1 MSRARISIATI
12 LCSSRSVS
20 QGYVSSRRRSNR
32 FRFFSCNGALLSR
45 VLVCYYSEAAEESV
59 YDSACLKQVPNRTEK
74 VVGVRLRWR
83 IRRESLEVGPLLG
96 YECTT
101 SLGQSQN
108 QM

>member
-1 MSRARISIATI
+1 MGISRKLSMRCTIGVLLFDRFLVAAGLGGATT
-12 LCSSRSVS
+12 
-20 QGYVSSRRRSNR
+20 
-32 FRFFSCNGALLSR
+32 
-45 VLVCYYSEAAEESV
+45 EESV
-59 YDSACLKQVPNRTEK
+59 YDSACVKQVPNRTEK
-74 VVGVRLRWR
+74 VVGVRLR

>member
-1 MSRARISIATI
+1 MGVSRKFSMRCTIGVLLVDRFLVAAELGGATI
-12 LCSSRSVS
+12 
-20 QGYVSSRRRSNR
+20 
-32 FRFFSCNGALLSR
+32 
-45 VLVCYYSEAAEESV
+45 EESV
-59 YDSACLKQVPNRTEK
+59 YDSASVKQVPNRTEK
-74 VVGVRLRWR
+74 VVGVRLRRR

>member
-1 MSRARISIATI
+1 MRCTI
-12 LCSSRSVS
+12 GVLLV
-20 QGYVSSRRRSNR
+20 V
-32 FRFFSCNGALLSR
+32 RFFVTAGPGGATT
-45 VLVCYYSEAAEESV
+45 EESV
-59 YDSACLKQVPNRTEK
+59 YDSACVKQVPNRTEK
-74 VVGVRLRWR
+74 IGGVRLRRR

>member
-1 MSRARISIATI
+1 MHCTI
-12 LCSSRSVS
+12 NVLL
-20 QGYVSSRRRSNR
+20 
-32 FRFFSCNGALLSR
+32 FDRFFVAAGLGGATTK
-45 VLVCYYSEAAEESV
+45 ESV
-59 YDSACLKQVPNRTEK
+59 YDSACVKQVRNRTEK
-74 VVGVRLRWR
+74 VVGVRLRRR

>member
-1 MSRARISIATI
+1 MVALLA
-12 LCSSRSVS
+12 
-20 QGYVSSRRRSNR
+20 NR
-32 FRFFSCNGALLSR
+32 FFAVAIRWGMA
-45 VLVCYYSEAAEESV
+45 VEESV
-59 YDSACLKQVPNRTEK
+59 YDSASVKQVPNRTEK
-74 VVGVRLRWR
+74 VVGVRLRRR

>member
-1 MSRARISIATI
+1 M
-12 LCSSRSVS
+12 
-20 QGYVSSRRRSNR
+20 
-32 FRFFSCNGALLSR
+32 
-45 VLVCYYSEAAEESV
+45 EESV
-59 YDSACLKQVPNRTEK
+59 YDSACVKQVLNRTEK
-74 VVGVRLRWR
+74 VVGVRLRRR